1 MRRLQ
6 SEYLLKGIY
15 LGLLL
20 FVALQEQTWGDLT
33 RVAICTLGGLA
44 LALLVAAYQK
54 KREGYRIAGRLPA
67 FVLFL
72 LLESPALVYSGILV
86 GLTLGAFSL
95 LGISFQEGENEPR
108 SLLLS
113 LLIGGAVLGVVFG
126 ILRQVHKKEVRLGSS
141 LALAAALVAGLLY
154 GLGQFGDNEPWLLP
168 HNTTLFAMQLL
179 LGMILFYLL
188 AFAGHEE
195 ESEVEVGA
203 ICAGLGLS
211 LGMLFSGNPTW
222 RTTAFTV
229 PLLLFF
235 GYTMY
240 VMPRLRVF
248 KHALRGYSFARV
260 GRFRP
265 ALISFRRA
273 LQLDPANTLAREG
286 LWSVHRSLDLNQ
298 LANDPQTLALVDLD
312 LCVDRA
318 GTLLQTKP
326 TPAQLE
332 EAHRLLELVLS
343 QKPAMKPA
351 VLYWQAV
358 AYTHAHQF
366 DQSVAALE
374 ALLDPS
380 PYAPTDP
387 QRRSVLYQAWQLAL
401 LLHPE
406 LNRRVGSPQLALPGR
421 RMDAI
426 GAVERRLAN
435 NPDDKSIWDL
445 KRLLY
450 SGLTEEDYNAATHP
464 APHPNEAAAAHHA
477 AITTHQVDFDYSY
490 AQQLG
495 LALINDNA
503 HWRRG
508 AEYLLIAA
516 RGLPNLGPSLFSQI
530 AQANERAGNTE
541 GAWHHYELAKRA
553 GRAVGPKSL
562 GDDDRHAY
570 FAAVKFLAESAAANG
585 NLDAAIENYHLYT
598 EYERSGI
605 ETLRLMADLYEKK
618 QDPLMALRVTEQAL
632 VYDGKNKDLL
642 ERKDKYYYSVM
653 PEDLKARLELVRGA
667 FDASYCLKKA
677 RALLDRRDADLDL
690 MDWASHLA
698 ELAQVAQP
706 DSLTAK
712 VLRARV
718 RLRRGEKD
726 EAVTLLE
733 SVRTPKPEHFSGD
746 DEEAWYTSCRLLG
759 ELYLNELGKPDEAV
773 QCFLDFRKSYK
784 SGADTLFKLGQAYE
798 QVGDLKR
805 AAKCFEQVTAYDGH
819 PLVYEA
825 RDALYRVQSQ
835 QPSVRE

>member
-6 SEYLLKGIY
+6 SEYLLKGVY

-20 FVALQEQTWGDLT
+20 FVALQEPSWGSLF
-33 RVAICTLGGLA
+33 RVAACTFGGLV

-54 KREGYRIAGRLPA
+54 RREGYRVAGRLPA

-95 LGISFQEGENEPR
+95 LGTEVPSGENDPR
-108 SLLLS
+108 SLLLTF
-113 LLIGGAVLGVVFG
+113 LIGGAVLGVVFG
-126 ILRQVHKKEVRLGSS
+126 VLRQVHKKEVRLGLS
-141 LALAAALVAGLLY
+141 LALAVALVAGLLY
-154 GLGQFGDNEPWLLP
+154 GLGQFGNKSSLNPTDG
-168 HNTTLFAMQLL
+168 TLFANQLM
-179 LGMILFYLL
+179 LGMLLFYLL
-188 AFAGHEE
+188 TFAGHEE
-195 ESEVEVGA
+195 ETEVEVAA
-203 ICAGLGLS
+203 ICGGIGLS
-211 LGMLFSGNPTW
+211 LGMLISGNPTW
-222 RTTAFTV
+222 RTSAFVV
-229 PLLLFF
+229 PLFLFF

-240 VMPRLRVF
+240 VMPRLRIF

-265 ALISFRRA
+265 ALIAFRRA
-273 LQLDPANTLAREG
+273 LQLDPANALAREG
-286 LWSVHRSLDLNQ
+286 LWSVHRALDLNQ

-332 EAHRLLELVLS
+332 EAQRLLELVLS

-351 VLYWQAV
+351 ILYWQTV
-358 AYTHAHQF
+358 AHTHAHQF
-366 DQSVAALE
+366 DQAIAALE
-374 ALLDPS
+374 ALLDPAA
-380 PYAPTDP
+380 YAPTDP
-387 QRRSVLYQAWQLAL
+387 QRRSVLYRAWQLAL

-406 LNRRVGSPQLALPGR
+406 LNRRVGTPQLSLPGR

-426 GAVERRLAN
+426 GAVERQLAN
-435 NPDDKSIWDL
+435 NSDDKSVWDL

-450 SGLTEEDYNAATHP
+450 SALTEEDFNAAVHP
-464 APHPNEAAAAHHA
+464 APASDEAAGHP
-477 AITTHQVDFDYSY
+477 VDFDYAY

-530 AQANERAGNTE
+530 AQANERAGNLE

-562 GDDDRHAY
+562 GDADRHAY
-570 FAAVKFLAESAAANG
+570 FAAVKFLAESAAANN

-598 EYERSGI
+598 EYERSGV
-605 ETLRLMADLYEKK
+605 ETLRLLADLYEKK

-653 PEDLKARLELVRGA
+653 PADLKARIELIRGA
-667 FDASYCLKKA
+667 FDSNYCLKKA
-677 RALLDRRDADLDL
+677 RMLLDRKDADLDL
-690 MDWASHLA
+690 LDWASHLA

-718 RLRRGEKD
+718 RLRRGERD
-726 EAVTLLE
+726 EAIGLLE
-733 SVRTPKPEHFSGD
+733 SVHTPKPEHFNGD
-746 DEEAWYTSCRLLG
+746 DEEAWFTSCRLLG
-759 ELYLNELGKPDEAV
+759 DLNLELGKPEEAV
-773 QCFLDFRKSYK
+773 RYYLDYRKSYK

-805 AAKCFEQVTAYDGH
+805 AAKCYEQVTAYDGH